1 MDSLEEDLALLTE
14 SANRLVCKEGSFS
27 LKASSEAT
35 VKVENLILVE
45 KIVAERVIN
54 KNKVAVITQKAWKPT
69 KGMSVKMVGENLF
82 LFTFNEAG
90 DKRRVEVQAPWNIDG
105 FHLILKRVKRNKLP
119 REVDFS
125 TTFFWV
131 QAHNLPLEYLS
142 KENAEIIG
150 NGMGKYI
157 EVDLSRTESS
167 KGGNFLRFKVEIKLS
182 APLLKGFWLERTQ
195 LSDLWVQLK
204 YERLPDFC
212 YLCGRL
218 GHMKKECTKS
228 GAREEGDGALDRNLK
243 KFGPWLVAETVERKM
258 HRASDLMFMD
268 VIDEYSTEKQGGT
281 SHSRIV
287 VEGGASASEL
297 HAVDERVE
305 EMVSLSEADVHLK
318 KVSAARDKVGRKI
331 IASNSDN
338 DSAMEFS
345 EKAEEASPNLPPPSP
360 MSLLSWNCR
369 RLAQPAAVRSLRA
382 MVRLILGWKAEVD
395 IEVTVANKNIINAI
409 VFSSPPNQPWMLT
422 VVYAP
427 PSKSHRTLFW
437 DHLKKLS
444 DSFPGP
450 WICVGDFNC
459 IKEQSEKAGGKP
471 FASSSNSELGGFLFD
486 CNLID
491 LRFYGNS
498 FTWSNKRKGQAN
510 IKDRLDRAVTNVGWR
525 SLFPRASVRHLPAT
539 SSDHNPILVNTMG
552 EASSGPKPFK
562 FKQAWTRDGSCAE
575 VIREAWA
582 KPAFGSPQAILIQK
596 QTKTKV
602 RLKWWNKNIFG
613 TIQKRIEELG
623 KAIDDI
629 QAKEPTMANY
639 LNTKFFQVST
649 IVRRKRNQINLLKK
663 ADGNWT
669 QDQAEIGMCFTDFFS
684 NLFNS
689 SNPPFP
695 DEISKLFHPIIN
707 DEDNTAI
714 CSVPNEEK
722 IKDSLFSMESLK
734 SPGPDGLPPL
744 FYKHYWSIVK
754 KDASSPVSGTL
765 HSGKLNGNLLKMP
778 VPGKTEFRTIPLLLK
793 KYQDHLGSPHGMIS
807 PSRGLKAGRFHS
819 PLLVH
824 SLAQRHLIIFA
835 SANRVGA
842 KAIHYAMFVQ
852 IPILVWSKACNCY
865 GEENLR
871 ELFAIGR
878 GLEAWDNSWIP
889 SLEGFK
895 PSPKS
900 QEARHPLWVSE
911 LIINNPPRWDLD
923 KLKNFFDDNTI
934 RAIQEIHLSQIPQQN
949 KMCWAPSSS
958 GKFTAKSAY
967 WLDQK
972 PRFENNGPLT
982 SVEWKSLWK
991 LKIHDRLKLM
1001 LWKMAWGMLPTMV
1014 ALNVRF
1020 RVNSTQCQLC
1030 NSGVETLEHLFIECP
1045 FARIAWYLSPWP
1057 FRFNVISPLSIS
1069 EWIKLI
1075 LNPADLLGCP
1085 KEKER
1090 HLTLFA
1096 AICCDMIWMKRNEA
1110 TRKPEKV
1117 EPAKLAAQTKL
1128 NYTNH
1133 FQAREFQAQTRF
1145 QFSG

>member
-1 MDSLEEDLALLTE
+1 MDISTLSRFQKGKGKGKRVPNDEEDQACSENKKLKLEPIKAIMIQRG
-14 SANRLVCKEGSFS
+14 NS
-27 LKASSEAT
+27 LKGKSTDS
-35 VKVENLILVE
+35 
-45 KIVAERVIN
+45 
-54 KNKVAVITQKAWKPT
+54 
-69 KGMSVKMVGENLF
+69 
-82 LFTFNEAG
+82 
-90 DKRRVEVQAPWNIDG
+90 KRLWNI
-105 FHLILKRVKRNKLP
+105 KKL
-119 REVDFS
+119 
-125 TTFFWV
+125 
-131 QAHNLPLEYLS
+131 
-142 KENAEIIG
+142 
-150 NGMGKYI
+150 
-157 EVDLSRTESS
+157 
-167 KGGNFLRFKVEIKLS
+167 
-182 APLLKGFWLERTQ
+182 
-195 LSDLWVQLK
+195 
-204 YERLPDFC
+204 
-212 YLCGRL
+212 
-218 GHMKKECTKS
+218 
-228 GAREEGDGALDRNLK
+228 
-243 KFGPWLVAETVERKM
+243 
-258 HRASDLMFMD
+258 
-268 VIDEYSTEKQGGT
+268 
-281 SHSRIV
+281 
-287 VEGGASASEL
+287 
-297 HAVDERVE
+297 
-305 EMVSLSEADVHLK
+305 
-318 KVSAARDKVGRKI
+318 ARDKVGRKI

-382 MVRLILGWKAEVD
+382 MVRKYNPNCVFIQETKVDLNKMIYVIEGLGFLKHCVVLVVGCAGGLILGWKAEVD

-629 QAKEPTMANY
+629 QAKEPTMANCELEATLQAQY
-639 LNTKFFQVST
+639 QEFLRREEAIWRQKSRISQLTTPDLNTKFFQVST

-669 QDQAEIGMCFTDFFS
+669 QDQAEIGMRFTDFFS

-754 KDASSPVSGTL
+754 KDVIAAVQNFFT
-765 HSGKLNGNLLKMP
+765 SGKLVKQSNHTFIALIPKVEGASKVNQFRPISLCNVSYKIAAKILASRLKGILP
-778 VPGKTEFRTIPLLLK
+778 RIVSPWQDAFVPGR
-793 KYQDHLGSPHGMIS
+793 
-807 PSRGLKAGRFHS
+807 
-819 PLLVH
+819 
-824 SLAQRHLIIFA
+824 LI
-835 SANRVGA
+835 
-842 KAIHYAMFVQ
+842 Q
-852 IPILVWSKACNCY
+852 
-865 GEENLR
+865 
-871 ELFAIGR
+871 
-878 GLEAWDNSWIP
+878 
-889 SLEGFK
+889 
-895 PSPKS
+895 
-900 QEARHPLWVSE
+900 
-911 LIINNPPRWDLD
+911 
-923 KLKNFFDDNTI
+923 DNTI
-934 RAIQEIHLSQIPQQN
+934 IAQEVV
-949 KMCWAPSSS
+949 SSMKKS
-958 GKFTAKSAY
+958 IAK
-967 WLDQK
+967 DG
-972 PRFENNGPLT
+972 F
-982 SVEWKSLWK
+982 
-991 LKIHDRLKLM
+991 
-1001 LWKMAWGMLPTMV
+1001 MA
-1014 ALNVRF
+1014 
-1020 RVNSTQCQLC
+1020 
-1030 NSGVETLEHLFIECP
+1030 
-1045 FARIAWYLSPWP
+1045 
-1057 FRFNVISPLSIS
+1057 
-1069 EWIKLI
+1069 IKLDMEKAYDMMEWSFLLNI
-1075 LNPADLLGCP
+1075 LP
-1085 KEKER
+1085 
-1090 HLTLFA
+1090 H
-1096 AICCDMIWMKRNEA
+1096 
-1110 TRKPEKV
+1110 
-1117 EPAKLAAQTKL
+1117 
-1128 NYTNH
+1128 H
-1133 FQAREFQAQTRF
+1133 S
-1145 QFSG
+1145 QFSLTDHHMV